1 MISQFRTVANQLTL
15 MRLIFIPFVII
26 DVVDGN
32 YFWAMI
38 LFVAAG
44 LSDGLDGL
52 LARKLKQQTVLG
64 EYLDPIADKLLMSSM
79 FLVLSFMGQIPWRF
93 TIVVFTRDVC
103 ILMVSAVLYIAVGL
117 RNFRP
122 SIFGKM
128 NTFAQVAAVFFTLLF
143 ELRPEPAIF
152 IVKRGFLW
160 AVFALTCVSA
170 VHYII
175 LVGYRIKELSEAK
188 GVAASSPALTPK
200 EG

>member
-1 MISQFRTVANQLTL
+1 MISQLWTVANQLTL

-26 DVVDGN
+26 NVVEGN
-32 YFWAMI
+32 YGWALI

-52 LARKLKQQTVLG
+52 LARTLKQQTLLG
-64 EYLDPIADKLLMSSM
+64 EYLDPIADKLLLSSL
-79 FLVLSFMGQIPWRF
+79 FLVLSFMGKIPWKF

-122 SIFGKM
+122 SIFGKL
-128 NTFAQVAAVFFTLLF
+128 NTFAQVAGVFFVMFF
-143 ELRPEPAIF
+143 EIHPETW
-152 IVKRGFLW
+152 VYRTNRSLLW

-175 LVGYRIKELSEAK
+175 LVGQRLKEQSEAR
-188 GVAASSPALTPK
+188 AAVPTK
-200 EG
+200 

>member
-1 MISQFRTVANQLTL
+1 LISQLLTVANQLTL
-15 MRLIFIPFVII
+15 MRLIFIPFVIMDI
-26 DVVDGN
+26 ADGN

-38 LFVAAG
+38 LFIAAG

-52 LARKLKQQTVLG
+52 LARTLKQQTLVG
-64 EYLDPIADKLLMSSM
+64 EYLDPIADKLLLSST
-79 FLVLSFMGQIPWRF
+79 FLVLSFMSKIPWRF

-103 ILMVSAVLYIAVGL
+103 ILLVSAVLYIAVGL

-143 ELRPEPAIF
+143 EIHPEPIIF
-152 IVKRGFLW
+152 ITKRSFLW

-175 LVGYRIKELSEAK
+175 LVGYRLKENEARSA
-188 GVAASSPALTPK
+188 VPAK
-200 EG
+200 

>member
-1 MISQFRTVANQLTL
+1 

-26 DVVDGN
+26 NVVDGN
-32 YFWAMI
+32 YFWAMF

-44 LSDGLDGL
+44 LSDGLDGV
-52 LARKLKQQTVLG
+52 LARMLKQQTLLG
-64 EYLDPIADKLLMSSM
+64 EYLDPIADKLLLSSM
-79 FLVLSFMGQIPWRF
+79 FLVLSFMHKIHWKF

-143 ELRPEPAIF
+143 EIKPEPEIF
-152 IVKRGFLW
+152 IIKRSFLW

-170 VHYII
+170 VHYIV
-175 LVGYRIKELSEAK
+175 LVGYRLKAQSEARSA
-188 GVAASSPALTPK
+188 VPAK
-200 EG
+200 

>member
-1 MISQFRTVANQLTL
+1 LISQFRTVANQLTL

-26 DVVDGN
+26 NVVDGN
-32 YFWAMI
+32 YLWAML

-52 LARKLKQQTVLG
+52 LARKLQQQTLVG
-64 EYLDPIADKLLMSSM
+64 EYLDPIADKLLLSSM
-79 FLVLSFMGQIPWRF
+79 FLVLSFMQKIPWRF

-122 SIFGKM
+122 SVFGKM

-143 ELRPEPAIF
+143 ELHSEPAIF
-152 IVKRGFLW
+152 FIKRGFLW

-175 LVGYRIKELSEAK
+175 LVGYRIKAMGEARE
-188 GVAASSPALTPK
+188 AAAK
-200 EG
+200 

>member
-15 MRLIFIPFVII
+15 LRLIFIPFVII

-52 LARKLKQQTVLG
+52 LARKLQQQTVLG
-64 EYLDPIADKLLMSSM
+64 EYLDPIADKLLLSSM
-79 FLVLSFMGQIPWRF
+79 FLVLSFMGKIHWRF

-143 ELRPEPAIF
+143 ELRPEPPIF
-152 IVKRGFLW
+152 IIKRGLLW

-175 LVGYRIKELSEAK
+175 LVGYRIKALGEEK
-188 GVAASSPALTPK
+188 QMPRPAAS
-200 EG
+200 

>member
-26 DVVDGN
+26 NVVDGN
-32 YFWAMI
+32 YLWAML

-52 LARKLKQQTVLG
+52 LARKLQQQTLVG
-64 EYLDPIADKLLMSSM
+64 EYLDPIADKLLLSSM
-79 FLVLSFMGQIPWRF
+79 FLVLSFMQKIPWRF

-122 SIFGKM
+122 SVFGKM

-143 ELRPEPAIF
+143 ELHSEPAIF
-152 IVKRGFLW
+152 FIKRGFLW

-175 LVGYRIKELSEAK
+175 LVGYRIKAMGEARE
-188 GVAASSPALTPK
+188 AAAK
-200 EG
+200 

>member
-1 MISQFRTVANQLTL
+1 VISQFRTVANQLTL
-15 MRLIFIPFVII
+15 LRLIFIPFVII

-64 EYLDPIADKLLMSSM
+64 EYLDPIADKLLLSSM
-79 FLVLSFMGQIPWRF
+79 FLVLSFMDKIPWRF

-128 NTFAQVAAVFFTLLF
+128 NTFAQVSAVFFTLLL
-143 ELRPEPAIF
+143 ELRPDSVIYY
-152 IVKRGFLW
+152 IKSGFLW

-170 VHYII
+170 VHYIV
-175 LVGYRIKELSEAK
+175 LVGYRIKAMGEARDEK
-188 GVAASSPALTPK
+188 QMSRPAAS
-200 EG
+200 

>member
-26 DVVDGN
+26 NVVDGN
-32 YFWAMI
+32 YFWAMT

-52 LARKLKQQTVLG
+52 LARKLQQQTLLG
-64 EYLDPIADKLLMSSM
+64 EYLDPIADKLLLSSM
-79 FLVLSFMGQIPWRF
+79 FLVLSFMAKIPWRF

-143 ELRPEPAIF
+143 ELRPEAALF
-152 IVKRGFLW
+152 IIKRGFLW

-175 LVGYRIKELSEAK
+175 LVGYRIKAMGESRDAVAK
-188 GVAASSPALTPK
+188 
-200 EG
+200 

>member
-1 MISQFRTVANQLTL
+1 VISQFRTVANQLTL
-15 MRLIFIPFVII
+15 LRLIFIPFVII

-64 EYLDPIADKLLMSSM
+64 EYLDPIADKLLLSSM
-79 FLVLSFMGQIPWRF
+79 FLVLSFMDKIPWRF

-128 NTFAQVAAVFFTLLF
+128 NTFAQVSAVFFTLLL
-143 ELRPEPAIF
+143 ELRPDSVIYY
-152 IVKRGFLW
+152 IKSGFLW

-170 VHYII
+170 VHYIV
-175 LVGYRIKELSEAK
+175 LVGYRIKALGEARDEK
-188 GVAASSPALTPK
+188 QMSRPAAS
-200 EG
+200 

>member
-1 MISQFRTVANQLTL
+1 LISQFRTVANQLTL

-26 DVVDGN
+26 NVVDGN
-32 YFWAMI
+32 YLWAML

-52 LARKLKQQTVLG
+52 LARKLQQQTLVG
-64 EYLDPIADKLLMSSM
+64 EYLDPIADKLLLSSM
-79 FLVLSFMGQIPWRF
+79 FLVLSFEGRIPWKF

-128 NTFAQVAAVFFTLLF
+128 NTFAQVAAVFTIMLF
-143 ELRPEPAIF
+143 EIHPEPWIYRTD
-152 IVKRGFLW
+152 RGLLW
-160 AVFALTCVSA
+160 AVFALTCASA

-175 LVGYRIKELSEAK
+175 LVGYRIKAMGEARE
-188 GVAASSPALTPK
+188 AAGAK
-200 EG
+200 

>member
-1 MISQFRTVANQLTL
+1 MTVANQLTL
-15 MRLIFIPFVII
+15 LRLIFIPFVII
-26 DVVDGN
+26 NIVDGN
-32 YFWAMI
+32 YFWAMF

-44 LSDGLDGL
+44 VSDGLDGL
-52 LARKLKQQTVLG
+52 LARTLKQQTLVG
-64 EYLDPIADKLLMSSM
+64 EYLDPIADKLLLSST
-79 FLVLSFMGQIPWRF
+79 FLVLSFMSRIPWKF

-128 NTFAQVAAVFFTLLF
+128 NTTAQVAAVFFVMLF
-143 ELRPEPAIF
+143 EISPEPWIY
-152 IVKRGFLW
+152 RTDRSLLW

-175 LVGYRIKELSEAK
+175 LVGYRLKEQSEARE
-188 GVAASSPALTPK
+188 GAAAK
-200 EG
+200 QV

>member
-1 MISQFRTVANQLTL
+1 LISQLLTVANQLTL
-15 MRLIFIPFVII
+15 MRLIFIPFII
-26 DVVDGN
+26 INVVDGN

-52 LARKLKQQTVLG
+52 LARRLKQQTLLG
-64 EYLDPIADKLLMSSM
+64 EYLDPIADKLLLSSM
-79 FLVLSFMGQIPWRF
+79 FLVLSFMHKIQWKF

-128 NTFAQVAAVFFTLLF
+128 NTFAQVAAVFFALLF
-143 ELRPEPAIF
+143 EINPDPGIY
-152 IVKRGFLW
+152 ITKRSFLW
-160 AVFALTCVSA
+160 ATFALTCVSA

-175 LVGYRIKELSEAK
+175 LVGYRLKEQSDARSAVPAK
-188 GVAASSPALTPK
+188 
-200 EG
+200 

>member
-15 MRLIFIPFVII
+15 LRLIFIPFVII

-64 EYLDPIADKLLMSSM
+64 EYLDPIADKLLLSSM
-79 FLVLSFMGQIPWRF
+79 FLVLSFMDKIPWRF

-128 NTFAQVAAVFFTLLF
+128 NTFAQVSAVFFTLLL
-143 ELRPEPAIF
+143 ELRPDSVIYY
-152 IVKRGFLW
+152 IKSGFLW

-170 VHYII
+170 VHYIV
-175 LVGYRIKELSEAK
+175 LVGYRIKALGEARDEK
-188 GVAASSPALTPK
+188 QMSRPAAS
-200 EG
+200 